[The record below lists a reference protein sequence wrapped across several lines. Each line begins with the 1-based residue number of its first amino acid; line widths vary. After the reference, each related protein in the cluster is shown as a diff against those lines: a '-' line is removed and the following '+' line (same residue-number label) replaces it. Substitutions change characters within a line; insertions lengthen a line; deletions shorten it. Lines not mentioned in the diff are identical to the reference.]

1 MNEELEVMASY
12 TWTPENPEFNH
23 IKQKLLEYY
32 VTMNYAN
39 SQFSINAFERVAR
52 SLFVP
57 NGQRSHTY
65 NDNPL
70 PIGHGQTISAPHMA
84 FMECDALDILPGDK
98 VLEIG
103 SGSGYHASIAAE
115 MCAPSNVKPQKWE
128 PLTRYYDDS
137 IYGGHREKWGQVVTV
152 ERLEPLVKYARKNIE
167 KAGYADR
174 ITVIHGDGT
183 MGLEAHA
190 PYDKILVT
198 AAGPEVPEM
207 LKRQL
212 RVNGRLIIPVGS
224 KNFYQE
230 LLLVTREAED
240 RWTQH
245 NIGGVVFVP
254 LIGKY
259 GFSD

>member
-1 MNEELEVMASY
+1 MGEL
-12 TWTPENPEFNH
+12 TWSPENPEFNH

-39 SQFSINAFERVAR
+39 SQLCINAFERVAR
-52 SLFVP
+52 SMFVP
-57 NGQRSHTY
+57 NGQRPHTY

-84 FMECDALDILPGDK
+84 FMECDALDIVPGDK

-103 SGSGYHASIAAE
+103 SGSGYHACISAE
-115 MCAPSNVKPQKWE
+115 MCAPSTVKPPEWK
-128 PLTRYYDDS
+128 PLTRYYDES
-137 IYGGHREKWGQVVTV
+137 IYEDFSGKTGEVITV
-152 ERLEPLVKYARKNIE
+152 ERIEPLVEYARTNIE
-167 KAGYADR
+167 KAGYSDR
-174 ITVIHGDGT
+174 VKVIHGDGT
-183 MGLEAHA
+183 IGYQHEA

-198 AAGPEVPEM
+198 AAGPEVPDS
-207 LKRQL
+207 LKQQL
-212 RVNGRLIIPVGS
+212 KIDGKLIIPVGS

-230 LLLVTREAED
+230 LVLIVRVSENKWS
-240 RWTQH
+240 RQ

-259 GFSD
+259 GFEG

>member
-1 MNEELEVMASY
+1 MSDM
-12 TWTPENPEFNH
+12 TWTPEDSEFNH
-23 IKQKLLEYY
+23 IKQRLLEYY

-39 SQFSINAFERVAR
+39 SQLCINAFERVAR

-57 NGQRSHTY
+57 NGQRPHSY

-84 FMECDALDILPGDK
+84 FMECDALDVQPGEK

-103 SGSGYHASIAAE
+103 SGSGYHACIVAE
-115 MCAPSNVKPQKWE
+115 MCSPSDRQPNTWK

-137 IYGGHREKWGQVVTV
+137 VYDENRIKQRGKVITI
-152 ERLEPLVKYARKNIE
+152 ERLEPLVKFARSNIE
-167 KAGYADR
+167 KAGYSDR
-174 ITVIHGDGT
+174 VTVLHGDGT
-183 MGLEAHA
+183 LGFEQDA

-198 AAGPEVPEM
+198 AAGPEVPNT
-207 LKRQL
+207 LKKQL
-212 RVNGRLIIPVGS
+212 KVNGKLIIPVGS

-230 LLLVTREAED
+230 LVLITRNSD
-240 RWTQH
+240 CKWTRQS
-245 NIGGVVFVP
+245 IGGVVFVP

-259 GFSD
+259 GFDA

>member
-1 MNEELEVMASY
+1 MTSY
-12 TWTPENPEFNH
+12 TWTPENPEFNQ

-39 SQFSINAFERVAR
+39 SQLCINAFERVAR

-57 NGQRSHTY
+57 NGQRPHTY

-84 FMECDALDILPGDK
+84 FMECDALDIHPGEK

-103 SGSGYHASIAAE
+103 SGSGYHACIAAE
-115 MCAPSNVKPQKWE
+115 MCAPSNLQPHQWS

-137 IYGGHREKWGQVVTV
+137 VYEEYRNRMGQVITV
-152 ERLEPLVKYARKNIE
+152 ERLEPLVKFARANIE

-174 ITVIHGDGT
+174 VEVIHGDGT
-183 MGLEAHA
+183 LGLESEA
-190 PYDKILVT
+190 PYNKILVT
-198 AAGPEVPEM
+198 AAGPEVPES
-207 LKRQL
+207 LKQQL
-212 RVNGRLIIPVGS
+212 AINGRLIIPVGS

-230 LLLVTREAED
+230 LLLITRQSQSK
-240 RWTQH
+240 WTQH

-259 GFSD
+259 GFDG

>member
-1 MNEELEVMASY
+1 MGEL
-12 TWTPENPEFNH
+12 TWIPENSQFDP

-39 SQFSINAFERVAR
+39 SQLCINAFERVAR
-52 SLFVP
+52 SMFVP
-57 NGQRSHTY
+57 NGQRPHTY

-84 FMECDALDILPGDK
+84 FMECDALDIIPGDK

-103 SGSGYHASIAAE
+103 SGSGYHACIAAE
-115 MCAPSNVKPQKWE
+115 MCAPSVIKPPEWE

-137 IYGGHREKWGQVVTV
+137 VYEDFPVKTGKVITV
-152 ERLEPLVKYARKNIE
+152 ERLEPLVDYARANID
-167 KAGYADR
+167 KAGYSDR
-174 ITVIHGDGT
+174 VKVIHGDGT
-183 MGLEAHA
+183 LGYQDES

-198 AAGPEVPEM
+198 AAGPEVPES
-207 LKRQL
+207 LKQQL
-212 RVNGRLIIPVGS
+212 KMNGKLIIPVGS

-230 LLLVTREAED
+230 LVLIVRVSENK
-240 RWTQH
+240 WTCQ

-259 GFSD
+259 GFDA

>member
-1 MNEELEVMASY
+1 MTRY
-12 TWTPENPEFNH
+12 TWTPENSEFNH

-39 SQFSINAFERVAR
+39 SQLCINAFERVAR

-57 NGQRSHTY
+57 NGQRPHTY

-84 FMECDALDILPGDK
+84 FMECDALDILPGEK

-103 SGSGYHASIAAE
+103 SGSGYHACIAAE
-115 MCAPSNVKPQKWE
+115 MCAPSTVRPMNWE
-128 PLTRYYDDS
+128 PLTRYYNDE
-137 IYGGHREKWGQVVTV
+137 IYESYGDKSGQVYTV
-152 ERLEPLVKYARKNIE
+152 ERLEPLVAYARSNIE
-167 KAGYADR
+167 KAGYANR
-174 ITVIHGDGT
+174 VTVIHGDGT
-183 MGLEAHA
+183 LGLADQA
-190 PYDKILVT
+190 PFDKILVT
-198 AAGPEVPEM
+198 AAGPEVPES

-212 RVNGRLIIPVGS
+212 KTNGRLIIPVGS

-230 LLLVTREAED
+230 LLLITRESEN
-240 RWTQH
+240 RWHQH

-259 GFSD
+259 GFDS